1 MLSNIKAKLCLCFG
15 LLCSAIFVYEAF
27 QCVQDFVDQ
36 KPLIRRSVEK
46 QELYPLPSI
55 CIEGVEFQNLDLHNL
70 TGKGYLKKGR
80 WRSVLPDFDDEQT
93 YNKISKSV
101 NDIVDRIR
109 IAQT

>member
-1 MLSNIKAKLCLCFG
+1 MNNIKTKIKISFI
-15 LLCSAIFVYEAF
+15 LLCIAIFIFEAY
-27 QCVQDFVDQ
+27 QCVKDFLNQ
-36 KPLIRRSVEK
+36 KPLTRRSVEK

-93 YNKISKSV
+93 DNKISKSF